1 METQQDKRPLILSIG
16 GGKGGV
22 GKSMVSS
29 NLAVQYAKAGF
40 KTVLIDLDVGA
51 ANLHTIFGIRQPPRG
66 LGEYFTTPRSQLIDY
81 LIKTSVN
88 NLYLVPG
95 SGFVPELANLKHFQK
110 VKIINQM
117 RALNADLILLDLGA
131 GSSINVVDFF
141 SMTNAGIIV
150 TTPEPT
156 AIVNSYEF
164 LKNVLYRILFR
175 MFRNQ
180 EEIFKVIKETAIPRD
195 NKTTTV
201 DDLIQAVRE
210 VSEFAADNIEDICK
224 DLNFYVIFNQA
235 KKPNELELIKKLH
248 SIAAKYT
255 GISLNVSGLIYSN
268 EEVQSSVV
276 RMCPISIAAPDS
288 ITTKTIRRHAMNIL
302 NDVASNIKSE
312 ERTHSFEEQYQRA
325 LSWANKDYAENHLTQ
340 KRIKKDQEQRD
351 SREREVYQQSMDNAY
366 TYG

>member
-1 METQQDKRPLILSIG
+1 MHKQQEKRPIIISVG

-29 NLAVQYAKAGF
+29 NLAVQYAQAGF

-81 LIKTSVN
+81 LIKTSVE

-95 SGFVPELANLKHFQK
+95 SGFVPELANLKHLQK

-117 RALNADLILLDLGA
+117 RSINADLILLDLGA

-156 AIVNSYEF
+156 AIVNTYEF
-164 LKNVLYRILFR
+164 LKNVIYRILFR

-180 EEIFKVIKETAIPRD
+180 DELFKVIKETAIPKD
-195 NKTTTV
+195 NKTTSI
-201 DDLIQAVRE
+201 DDLIDAVKKINPW
-210 VSEFAADNIEDICK
+210 AAENIKDICE
-224 DLNFYVIFNQA
+224 DLNFYVLFNQGR
-235 KKPNELELIKKLH
+235 KPNELELIKKLH
-248 SIAAKYT
+248 KISSRYM
-255 GISLNVSGLIYSN
+255 GISLNISGMIFHN

-276 RMCPISIAAPDS
+276 RMCPISISAPNS
-288 ITTKTIRRHAMNIL
+288 ITTKTIRKHAMNIL
-302 NDVASNIKSE
+302 NNVASNIKGDGAE
-312 ERTHSFEEQYQRA
+312 TEKTFDDQYQRA
-325 LSWANKDYAENHLTQ
+325 LSWANKDYVENLLMQ
-340 KRIKKDQEQRD
+340 KRIKKDQDNRD
-351 SREREVYQQSMDNAY
+351 SKTVELYQKVNQE
-366 TYG
+366 